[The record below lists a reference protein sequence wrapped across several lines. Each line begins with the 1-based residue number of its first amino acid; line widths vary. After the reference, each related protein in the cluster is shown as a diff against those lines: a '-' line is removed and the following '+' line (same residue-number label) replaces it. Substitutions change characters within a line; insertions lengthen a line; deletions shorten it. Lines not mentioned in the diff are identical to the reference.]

1 MLLFI
6 WLSQFYLFYIIA
18 GGTGSGWGFN
28 GPAGI
33 FKLVHPLQATV
44 FSKQVGR
51 GCSGRVGQGLSPT
64 GRGTALWT

>member
-1 MLLFI
+1 M
-6 WLSQFYLFYIIA
+6 
-18 GGTGSGWGFN
+18 TGSGWGSS
-28 GPAGI
+28 
-33 FKLVHPLQATV
+33 LVHPLQATV